1 MARWLL
7 VVLAMAVAFASI
19 VSAGKYPPPHRKA
32 PAPRKPAA
40 PTAYRLISITK
51 WNATANITDLQAAE
65 VSVSLACK
73 EFYVA
78 GITGSSEDQRNSPLW
93 GSHIK
98 VYDFPSVIAYTNY
111 SQCVSR
117 QPGRAYS
124 QPFEVWK
131 NRAFFPYTESIADAT
146 KGTLWLAS
154 ILNVTDRA
162 AAVRVLEEESSDVAS
177 LVYVA
182 QAAETLNGVVA
193 GQLDVSHVLSTK
205 KPQGLLALQA
215 YANEAG
221 AGGLPPVDTV
231 LQLFQLLK
239 VSPQGAPLARRIAFA
254 PHRLV

>member
-1 MARWLL
+1 M
-7 VVLAMAVAFASI
+7 
-19 VSAGKYPPPHRKA
+19 
-32 PAPRKPAA
+32 KPAG

-51 WNATANITDLQAAE
+51 WNATANITDLQATE

-73 EFYVA
+73 EFFVA
-78 GITGSSEDQRNSPLW
+78 GITGSSEDQRGSPLW

-98 VYDFPSVIAYTNY
+98 VYDFPSAVAYTNY
-111 SQCVSR
+111 SQCVAK

-131 NRAFFPYTESIADAT
+131 NRAFFPYTESVADAT
-146 KGTLWLAS
+146 KGALWLAS

-162 AAVRVLEEESSDVAS
+162 AALRILEQESSDVAS

-182 QAAETLNGVVA
+182 QAAATIDGVVA
-193 GQLDVSHVLSTK
+193 AQLDVSHVLSVK

-231 LQLFQLLK
+231 LELFRVLQT
-239 VSPQGAPLARRIAFA
+239 SPQGVPLARRIAFA
-254 PHRLV
+254 PQRLV